1 MFNEIEQI
9 VYHLLSKEWWSC
21 LTKLDVPNSANSNGL
36 EVGGFHIRVDITGKD
51 IEVW

>member
-1 MFNEIEQI
+1 MMKLSNKTWCTKFC
-9 VYHLLSKEWWSC
+9 LLF
-21 LTKLDVPNSANSNGL
+21 ANSNGL

>member
-1 MFNEIEQI
+1 MMK
-9 VYHLLSKEWWSC
+9 LSNKTWC
-21 LTKLDVPNSANSNGL
+21 TKFANSNGL